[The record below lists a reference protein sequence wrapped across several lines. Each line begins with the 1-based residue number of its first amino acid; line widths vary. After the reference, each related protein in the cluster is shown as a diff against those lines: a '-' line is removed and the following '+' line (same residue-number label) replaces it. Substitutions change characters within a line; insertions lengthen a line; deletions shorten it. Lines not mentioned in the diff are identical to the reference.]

1 MMHSMHGLFL
11 TCTQGSHL
19 YSCNVH
25 SIYIYTQSTTIV
37 NQTPFWKQISPTYLE
52 GQCLAHGG
60 ESPSTLVPCL
70 LATTP
75 PFDSYPFTPSH
86 PISPITL
93 FTTMTSAITSFFVR
107 DNNYIKP
114 KKVLILY
121 NLWWHMDPTCL
132 GERDAH
138 HEDGLPP
145 TPTHAMPLHMRV
157 HGAWPGSLSREVTP
171 NVLWEFSVH
180 IIGVVFHSS
189 NLIAI
194 FTWVSLWNLCIT
206 CQLTSW

>member
-1 MMHSMHGLFL
+1 MQ
-11 TCTQGSHL
+11 CTQ
-19 YSCNVH
+19 
-25 SIYIYTQSTTIV
+25 YTQLTYIHKGQKSLIKPLFE
-37 NQTPFWKQISPTYLE
+37 NKKSPTYLE

-60 ESPSTLVPCL
+60 ESPSTPVPCL

-93 FTTMTSAITSFFVR
+93 FTTTTSAITSFFVR
-107 DNNYIKP
+107 DNNYIKQ

-132 GERDAH
+132 GDAH

-157 HGAWPGSLSREVTP
+157 HGAWPGSLSQDVTP

-206 CQLTSW
+206 YQLTS